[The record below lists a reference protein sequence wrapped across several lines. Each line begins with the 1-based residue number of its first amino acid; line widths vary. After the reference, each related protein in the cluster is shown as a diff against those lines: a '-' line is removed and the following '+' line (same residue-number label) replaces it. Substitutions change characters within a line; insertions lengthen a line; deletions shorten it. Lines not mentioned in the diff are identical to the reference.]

1 MGCNMFVVEIF
12 GENVHFLPMEY
23 QWGCDISL
31 GVFFIEIG
39 LTKTFVK
46 TLGDQKIRLKYRI
59 HLWEDNNSSIKK
71 VKCFKIQR
79 STYDGEKL
87 ERV

>member
-1 MGCNMFVVEIF
+1 MFVVEIF

-59 HLWEDNNSSIKK
+59 HL
-71 VKCFKIQR
+71 
-79 STYDGEKL
+79 
-87 ERV
+87 